1 MIIALALYVG
11 RSLER
16 AISRL
21 YLLWENGSYME
32 LEDGCLF
39 QQEH

>member
-1 MIIALALYVG
+1 MILGLALMVG

-21 YLLWENGSYME
+21 YLLTEQGIYLELENGLPIE
-32 LEDGCLF
+32 TEK
-39 QQEH
+39 

>member
-1 MIIALALYVG
+1 MILALSLFVG

-21 YLLWENGSYME
+21 YLLMENGTYLE
-32 LEDGCLF
+32 LENGLPI
-39 QQEH
+39 ETEA